1 MNALGIYGKPRSN
14 DEVIK
19 AWQNGL
25 SARNH
30 RYSLSSVSYPNGSAE
45 LFSYDLKI
53 GERTPAGVYVIAD
66 FTAPAKGFRS
76 MTTSCH
82 VNLAKYQTGN
92 PVIMNPKVWEC
103 SPMRERKPF

>member
-1 MNALGIYGKPRSN
+1 MSYNGPIVKN
-14 DEVIK
+14 ENVIA
-19 AWQNGL
+19 AWQHGL

-30 RYSLSSVSYPNGSAE
+30 RYSLSSVSYPNGRAE
-45 LFSYDLKI
+45 LFSYELKI

-82 VNLAKYQTGN
+82 VNLAKTQTGN
-92 PVIMNPKVWEC
+92 PVIMHPLVWAE
-103 SPMRERKPF
+103 SPLSHPPVVKPF

>member
-1 MNALGIYGKPRSN
+1 MPFAGPRTNN
-14 DEVIK
+14 DGVIK
-19 AWQNGL
+19 AWQNGV

-53 GERTPAGVYVIAD
+53 GERTPAGVY
-66 FTAPAKGFRS
+66 APAKGFHS

-82 VNLAKYQTGN
+82 VNLAKYTTGN
-92 PVIMNPKVWEC
+92 PVIMNPLVWEC
-103 SPMRERKPF
+103 SPMSESKPF

>member
-1 MNALGIYGKPRSN
+1 MQALKIYGSPRTN
-14 DEVIK
+14 DKVVK
-19 AWQNGL
+19 AWQNGV

-30 RYSLSSVSYPNGSAE
+30 RHSLTSISYPNGSAE

-66 FTAPAKGFRS
+66 FTAPAKGFHS

-82 VNLAKYQTGN
+82 VNLAKYQTGSA
-92 PVIMNPKVWEC
+92 VIMNPLVWEC
-103 SPMRERKPF
+103 SPMSESKPF

>member
-1 MNALGIYGKPRSN
+1 MSITGPRLKN
-14 DEVIK
+14 DGVIK

-25 SARNH
+25 SARNG
-30 RYSLSSVSYPNGSAE
+30 RYSLSSVSYPNGRAE

-53 GERTPAGVYVIAD
+53 GERTPAGVMVIAD

-82 VNLAKYQTGN
+82 VNLAKYRTGN
-92 PVIMNPKVWEC
+92 PVIMHPLVWEC
-103 SPMRERKPF
+103 SPMSQTKPF

>member
-1 MNALGIYGKPRSN
+1 MPFAGPRTNN
-14 DEVIK
+14 DGVIK

-45 LFSYDLKI
+45 LFSYNLKI
-53 GERTPAGVYVIAD
+53 AERTAAGAMVIAD
-66 FTAPAKGFRS
+66 FTAPADGFHS

-82 VNLAKYQTGN
+82 VNLAKVHACREGAI
-92 PVIMNPKVWEC
+92 IMHPKVWEC
-103 SPMRERKPF
+103 SPMSESKPF

>member
-1 MNALGIYGKPRSN
+1 MSFSGPRLNN
-14 DEVIK
+14 DGVIK

-25 SARNH
+25 SARNS
-30 RYSLSSVSYPNGSAE
+30 RTTLTSVSYPNGRAE

-53 GERTPAGVYVIAD
+53 GERTPAGVMVIAD

-92 PVIMNPKVWEC
+92 PVIMNPLVWEC
-103 SPMRERKPF
+103 SPMSESKPF

>member
-1 MNALGIYGKPRSN
+1 MSFSGPRLN
-14 DEVIK
+14 NNGVIK

-25 SARNH
+25 SARNS
-30 RYSLSSVSYPNGSAE
+30 RRTLTSVSYPNGRAE

-53 GERTPAGVYVIAD
+53 GERTPAGVMVIAD

-92 PVIMNPKVWEC
+92 PVIMNPLVWEC
-103 SPMRERKPF
+103 SPMSESKPF

>member
-1 MNALGIYGKPRSN
+1 MTITGPRLNN
-14 DEVIK
+14 DGVIT

-30 RYSLSSVSYPNGSAE
+30 RRSLISVSYPNGSAE
-45 LFSYDLKI
+45 LFSYNLKI
-53 GERTPAGVYVIAD
+53 GERTPAGVMVIAD
-66 FTAPAKGFRS
+66 FTAPANGFHS

-92 PVIMNPKVWEC
+92 PVIMNPLVWEC
-103 SPMRERKPF
+103 SPMSDRKPF

>member
-1 MNALGIYGKPRSN
+1 MQSLGTYGRPRTN
-14 DEVIK
+14 DKVIK
-19 AWQNGL
+19 AWQDGV

-30 RYSLSSVSYPNGSAE
+30 RHSLTSIAYRNGRAE
-45 LFSYDLKI
+45 LYSYDLKI
-53 GERTPAGVYVIAD
+53 GERTPAGVMVIAD

-92 PVIMNPKVWEC
+92 PVIMHPKVWEC
-103 SPMRERKPF
+103 SPLSETKPF